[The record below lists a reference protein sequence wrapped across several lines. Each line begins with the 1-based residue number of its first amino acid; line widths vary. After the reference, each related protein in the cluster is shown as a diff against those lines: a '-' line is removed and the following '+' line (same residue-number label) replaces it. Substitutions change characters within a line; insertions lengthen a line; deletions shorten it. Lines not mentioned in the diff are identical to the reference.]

1 MLKHVLLHFRDL
13 DSLDMEVAD
22 PMPLEIV
29 DHPGLEPV
37 GPTTE
42 ESGVAAPIPDSPD
55 FEDMEDLMILE
66 ELEMAILGDGADVD
80 EDEWIPEMCA
90 DPPPLPPPPLPPPA
104 IPHAHP
110 HLSHRLPVLQNF
122 LRPHLLMVTSAALR
136 KDRVDQLGG
145 VSGLLSKVMATRL
158 YVCST
163 S

>member
-1 MLKHVLLHFRDL
+1 
-13 DSLDMEVAD
+13 
-22 PMPLEIV
+22 MPLAIV
-29 DHPGLEPV
+29 DHPGLELV

-42 ESGVAAPIPDSPD
+42 ESGVAVPIPDSPD

-66 ELEMAILGDGADVD
+66 ELEMAILGDGADVN
-80 EDEWIPEMCA
+80 EDEWFAEISA
-90 DPPPLPPPPLPPPA
+90 DPPRLPPPPLPPAA

-110 HLSHRLPVLQNF
+110 HLSHRLPLLQNF
-122 LRPHLLMVTSAALR
+122 LRPHLLVVTSALR